1 MARMRDTLIVI
12 GLALV
17 AILIGVFMFLYGQ
30 GNLSGPSSA
39 AVSYTPTPAAVDVPF
54 TPLAQGE
61 QSTVSTRA
69 NYLITSKSELA
80 DLWKMVDARGQIP
93 VVDFTTNNVIAV
105 FAGKEPTAGYT
116 IAVSKI
122 QDTSTREVTVTLS
135 APGGSCVLA
144 QKVTAPYQI
153 VELPKTSLNFTHQ
166 DILTT
171 TSCLK

>member
-1 MARMRDTLIVI
+1 MRDTLIVI

-17 AILIGVFMFLYGQ
+17 AIVIGVFMFLYGQ
-30 GNLSGPSSA
+30 GTFSSTPPA
-39 AVSYTPTPAAVDVPF
+39 AVSYTPPAVTVPF
-54 TPLAQGE
+54 TQLAQGE
-61 QSTVSTRA
+61 HSTVSTRA

-80 DLWKMVDARGQIP
+80 DLWAMVDARGQVP
-93 VVDFTTNNVIAV
+93 AVDFTTNSVIAV

-122 QDTSTREVTVTLS
+122 QDASTREVIVTLS

-144 QKVTAPYQI
+144 QKATAPYQI
-153 VELPKTSLNFTHQ
+153 IELPKTSLNLTHQ
-166 DILTT
+166 DLLTT